1 MASMLMPPDDPAGP
15 AGATGMLPFSGVVAS
30 LTSVKCSKLY
40 NRDRLTFELGEEVT

>member
-15 AGATGMLPFSGVVAS
+15 AGATGMPFSGVAS
-30 LTSVKCSKLY
+30 FMSVKCSKLY